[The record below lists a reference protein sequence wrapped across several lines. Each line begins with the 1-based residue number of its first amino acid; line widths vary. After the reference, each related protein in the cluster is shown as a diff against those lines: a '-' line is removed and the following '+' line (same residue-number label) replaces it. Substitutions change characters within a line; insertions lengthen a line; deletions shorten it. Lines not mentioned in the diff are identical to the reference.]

1 MERRLGKSKNI
12 VTYILAIG
20 VCALIVCMG
29 RESVLA
35 STTSDGVVE
44 MKSDATTLNKGDTV
58 QVDFMIHNT
67 DTTGFSGYLQYDTN
81 VFETLEEQN
90 ITACDYAPE
99 DEENKGEWKAD
110 YSAQSQSLE
119 VRWSGAKPVT
129 LPVNTKDKVLSIKL
143 KVKTSAASTTVR
155 LNYPKVYKSSTD
167 TDVIDYPS
175 GVEVTIKNSKTKK
188 IVLQTKD
195 VSINA
200 NTVSVPLSFSSND
213 GFLSLDIVTEF
224 DKTKLQYQSVTVE
237 SMVRNIVSVASHT
250 TESDGNKI
258 ITHIVATQ
266 EVKNIGLLFQVNFA
280 PIKASGTQQ
289 TNANDT
295 TVKLSLQNVKDKD
308 EVAFTT
314 TSVTSKISQNSSSS
328 SSTTTKVDMMG
339 DINGNKK
346 VDLVD
351 ALFIVQYYNK
361 VRYFTDEQKAAAD
374 VNKNG
379 TVDLVDALYVMQYYN
394 GAIKSF

>member
-1 MERRLGKSKNI
+1 MERQLGKNKS
-12 VTYILAIG
+12 VFTYILAISTCLR
-20 VCALIVCMG
+20 VVCMG
-29 RESVLA
+29 RESVWA

-90 ITACDYAPE
+90 ITVCDYVPE
-99 DEENKGEWKAD
+99 DKENQGEWKAV

-143 KVKTSAASTTVR
+143 KVKVSTASTSIR
-155 LNYPKVYKSSTD
+155 LNYPKVYRSSTD
-167 TDVIDYPS
+167 TDVINYPS
-175 GVEVTIKNSKTKK
+175 GVEVTLKNSKTKK
-188 IVLQTKD
+188 IALQTKD

-200 NTVSVPLSFSSND
+200 NTVAVPISFTSND

-266 EVKNIGLLFQVNFA
+266 EVKNIGLLFQVNFV
-280 PIKASGTQQ
+280 PVKASGTQK
-289 TNANDT
+289 TNVNDT

-314 TSVTSKISQNSSSS
+314 TSVTSKILQTSSS
-328 SSTTTKVDMMG
+328 SSTTTVKMMG
-339 DINGNKK
+339 DINGNQK

-379 TVDLVDALYVMQYYN
+379 TVDLVDALYIMQYYN